1 VHFSIVYHVKVSRG
15 AIEQSKE
22 KRDNYEATVGDLY
35 HDWQLVFVD
44 ESHCDRRTTQ
54 RRGGWAPIG
63 DRARRRDFFIR
74 GIKYVAPPYT
84 LSSLPI
90 ISRYSVLPAISV
102 DGVLHLDVIT
112 HSWTAEEF
120 EQYIETLLDN
130 MNPYPQRNSV
140 IVMDNAST
148 HHFDGIREIIEAR
161 YEIFS

>member
-1 VHFSIVYHVKVSRG
+1 MLTIQSKVSRA

-22 KRDNYEATVGDLY
+22 KRDDYEAIVGDLY
-35 HDWQLVFVD
+35 HDWQLVFLD

-54 RRGGWAPIG
+54 RCGGWAPIG

-74 GIKYVAPPYT
+74 GIKCVPSRHTAC
-84 LSSLPI
+84 SLLD
-90 ISRYSVLPAISV
+90 ISRYSILPAISL

-112 HSWTAEEF
+112 RSWTAEEF

-161 YEIFS
+161 CEYF

>member
-1 VHFSIVYHVKVSRG
+1 VSRS
-15 AIEQSKE
+15 AKEQSPE

-35 HDWQLVFVD
+35 HDWQLVFLN

-54 RRGGWAPIG
+54 RCGGWAPIG
-63 DRARRRDFFIR
+63 DRARRHDFFIR
-74 GIKYVAPPYT
+74 GIKYVSPYPPLFNT
-84 LSSLPI
+84 DC
-90 ISRYSVLPAISV
+90 SRYSVLPAISL

-112 HSWTAEEF
+112 RSWTAEEF

-130 MNPYPQRNSV
+130 MNQYPLRNSV

-161 YEIFS
+161 CVMLLDPL